1 MWIITYLGAHLLLVE
16 RFNWLTNSDEAE
28 DEEKLAA
35 ELKGNTLRVYLYV
48 LKSAGNVG
56 VREVQRALGF
66 SSPTLAVYH
75 LDKLAELG
83 LVEKRYGEY
92 HLVREVKVGVLKQF
106 VRVGAFM
113 LPRHLF
119 YATLFTT
126 LLILYAVYLLGF
138 ERVSFSSI
146 FALIFGAL
154 GVITS
159 WYETIKAWREKQ

>member
-1 MWIITYLGAHLLLVE
+1 MSGL
-16 RFNWLTNSDEAE
+16 DESE

-35 ELKGNTLRVYLYV
+35 GLKGNTLRVYLYV

-106 VRVGAFM
+106 VRIGTFM

-119 YATLFTT
+119 YAMLFTT
-126 LLILYAVYLLGF
+126 LLILFMIYLIGF
-138 ERVSFSSI
+138 EQVSFSSI

-154 GVITS
+154 GVVTS
-159 WYETIKAWREKQ
+159 WYETIKAWREKT

>member
-1 MWIITYLGAHLLLVE
+1 MSGPVKA
-16 RFNWLTNSDEAE
+16 A
-28 DEEKLAA
+28 DEEKIES

-48 LKSAGNVG
+48 LKSGGSVG
-56 VREVQRALGF
+56 TREVQRALGF

-83 LVEKRYGEY
+83 LVGKRHGEY
-92 HLVREVKVGVLKQF
+92 HLVREVKVGVLKHF
-106 VRVGAFM
+106 IRVGAFM
-113 LPRHLF
+113 LPRYLF

-126 LLILYAVYLLGF
+126 LLILYIIYLLGF

-154 GVITS
+154 GTITS
-159 WYETIKAWREKQ
+159 WYETIKMWRQKM

>member
-1 MWIITYLGAHLLLVE
+1 
-16 RFNWLTNSDEAE
+16 LTGSDEAE

-48 LKSAGNVG
+48 LKSSGNVG

-83 LVEKRYGEY
+83 LVEKKFGEY

-126 LLILYAVYLLGF
+126 LLILFMIYLLGF
-138 ERVSFSSI
+138 EQVSFSSI

-159 WYETIKAWREKQ
+159 WYETIKAWRQKT

>member
-1 MWIITYLGAHLLLVE
+1 MSGL
-16 RFNWLTNSDEAE
+16 DEAE

-35 ELKGNTLRVYLYV
+35 ELKGNTLRVYWYI
-48 LKSAGNVG
+48 LKSAGSNVG

-126 LLILYAVYLLGF
+126 LLILFTIYLIGF
-138 ERVSFSSI
+138 EQVSFSSI

-154 GVITS
+154 GVVMS
-159 WYETIKAWREKQ
+159 WYETIKAWRERT

>member
-1 MWIITYLGAHLLLVE
+1 L
-16 RFNWLTNSDEAE
+16 DEAE

-35 ELKGNTLRVYLYV
+35 ELKGNTLRVYWYI
-48 LKSAGNVG
+48 LKSAGSNVG

-126 LLILYAVYLLGF
+126 LLILFTIYLIGF
-138 ERVSFSSI
+138 EQVSFSSI

-154 GVITS
+154 GVVTS
-159 WYETIKAWREKQ
+159 WYETIKAWREKT

>member
-1 MWIITYLGAHLLLVE
+1 VAG
-16 RFNWLTNSDEAE
+16 SGGAE

-83 LVEKRYGEY
+83 LLEKRYGEY

-106 VRVGAFM
+106 IRVGGFM

-126 LLILYAVYLLGF
+126 LLILYAGYLVGF
-138 ERVSFSSI
+138 ERISLSGV

-159 WYETIKAWREKQ
+159 WYETIKAWREKP

>member
-1 MWIITYLGAHLLLVE
+1 L
-16 RFNWLTNSDEAE
+16 DESE

-35 ELKGNTLRVYLYV
+35 GLKGNTLRVYLYV

-106 VRVGAFM
+106 VRIGTFM

-119 YATLFTT
+119 YAMLFTT
-126 LLILYAVYLLGF
+126 LLILFMIYLIGF
-138 ERVSFSSI
+138 EQVSFSSI

-154 GVITS
+154 GVVTS
-159 WYETIKAWREKQ
+159 WYETIKAWREKT

>member
-35 ELKGNTLRVYLYV
+35 KLKGNTLRVYLYV

-75 LDKLAELG
+75 LDKLVESG
-83 LVEKRYGEY
+83 LLEKKLGEY
-92 HLVREVKVGVLKQF
+92 KLVREVRVGVLKQF
-106 VRVGAFM
+106 MRIGSVM

-119 YATLFTT
+119 YASLFTT
-126 LLILYAVYLLGF
+126 LLVLYGVYLVGF
-138 ERVSFSSI
+138 ERVSVSSV

-159 WYETIKAWREKQ
+159 WYETLKAWREKT